1 MKKLLLTLLLA
12 GAGLVSFAQTT
23 KGKISGSLFDEKKQA
38 LPFANV
44 LLLKAQDSTLIKGAV
59 SDIEGKFL
67 FEQFVANDTQNQFI
81 VSVSM
86 VGYKKYF
93 SPKIVISAENLEVKL
108 SNIQLEL
115 DTQNLKEVTV
125 SAKKPFVEQQADKLV
140 VNVEGSIVANGNTAL
155 EVLQKS
161 PGVTVDN
168 NDNISVK
175 GKQGVLILMDGKPT
189 YMSESDLANQLKNMT
204 SDQIE
209 KIEIISNPSSRYD
222 AAGKAVINIV
232 TKKNKNFGTNGS
244 VSIGGSV
251 SLPPLL
257 KTGLNKELTSEEV
270 MKPGMMPKYSTS
282 LNLNNRQGKFN
293 TFTNLTFS
301 DNQRFNN
308 NVFIREIDGHTFQQ
322 YAHRYQYNQN
332 FSYKAGADYYATKK
346 TTLGVL
352 VTGNVGS
359 WESSNPNTNITYIKR
374 TGAATPDSSLLT
386 TSSTV
391 RTWTNTTFNANLKH
405 TFDSTGKELTADIDY
420 SIYDNRMRERGMI
433 SRFFK
438 YVDGVET
445 EYNTPLNITSSSPNK
460 YNIFAVK
467 ADYVH
472 PLGKM
477 KAKLEFGAKS
487 SWVKSDNDIRFFQN
501 GAVDKGR
508 TNYFIYTENINAAYA
523 NFNKEFG
530 KKFNLQAGLRME
542 HTRSEGKSVTLNE
555 SRVRDYV
562 KLFPSVFLTQT
573 INKDNQLTYS
583 YSRRIDRPS
592 YNSLNPFIFF
602 LDPYTYQLGNEYLM
616 PQYTNSFELTHS
628 FKQAFVTSVGYSIT
642 NDYMTEVIKN
652 AVNVPEVLEKL
663 KKYNNIQGIDPEK
676 ITFAT
681 QENIAKFENI
691 NVNFSV
697 PIPITKWWNAQNNL
711 SVYYNKYTGVV
722 SDQSLNVG
730 QWAFNFY
737 TSQSIK
743 LPKNLT
749 AEVSMWYNS
758 PNVYGI
764 MQGRAQYAVN
774 AGLQKSLWNKKATLR
789 LNVNDIFLTSF
800 WSGKTNFAGVNMTIN
815 NRWDSRAVRLSF
827 SYKFGNQN
835 VKAVRNRSTA
845 TEAEQRRTGGGN

>member
-12 GAGLVSFAQTT
+12 GASVLSFAQST
-23 KGKISGSLFDEKKQA
+23 KGKISGSLYDEKKQA
-38 LPFANV
+38 LPFATV
-44 LLLKAQDSTLIKGAV
+44 LLLRAQDSTLVKGSV

-67 FEQFVANDTQNQFI
+67 IEQFVSNQTQSQFI
-81 VSVSM
+81 VSITM
-86 VGYKKYF
+86 VGYRKYF
-93 SPKIVISAENLEVKL
+93 SPKIVISTENLEVKL

-125 SAKKPFVEQQADKLV
+125 TARKPFIEQQADKLV
-140 VNVEGSIVANGNTAL
+140 VNVEGSIVATGNTAL

-189 YMSESDLANQLKNMT
+189 YMSQSDLANQLKNMN

-209 KIEIISNPSSRYD
+209 KIEIVSNPSSRYD

-251 SLPPLL
+251 SLPPVL
-257 KTGLNKELTSEEV
+257 KTGLDKELTNVEV
-270 MKPGMMPKYSTS
+270 MKPGMMPKVNTS

-301 DNQRFNN
+301 DNQRFNGN
-308 NVFIREIDGHTFQQ
+308 AFVRDMNGQIFEQ
-322 YAHRYQYNQN
+322 YAHRYQFNQN
-332 FSYKAGADYYATKK
+332 FSYKLGADYYANKK

-352 VTGNVGS
+352 VTGNVGG
-359 WESSNPNTNITYIKR
+359 WESKNPNRNITYMKR
-374 TGAATPDSSLLT
+374 SATAIPDSSLLT
-386 TSSTV
+386 TSSTL
-391 RTWTNTTFNANLKH
+391 RTWVNTTFNANLKH
-405 TFDSTGKELTADIDY
+405 TFDSTGKELTADVDY
-420 SIYDNRMRERGMI
+420 SIYDNQGLERGMV
-433 SRFFK
+433 SKFYK
-438 YVDGVET
+438 YVDKVET
-445 EYNTPLNITSSSPNK
+445 EYGTPLNITSNTPNK
-460 YNIFAVK
+460 YDIFAVK

-472 PLGKM
+472 PIG
-477 KAKLEFGAKS
+477 KAKLEFGVKS

-523 NFNKEFG
+523 NFNKELS

-555 SRVRDYV
+555 SRERNYV

-573 INKDNQLTYS
+573 INKNNQLTYS
-583 YSRRIDRPS
+583 YSRRIDRPG
-592 YNSLNPFIFF
+592 YNSLNPFIYF
-602 LDPYTYQLGNEYLM
+602 LDPYTYQLGNEYLT
-616 PQYTNSFELTHS
+616 PQYSNSFELTHS
-628 FKQAFVTSVGYSIT
+628 FKQSFVTSVGYTIT
-642 NDYMTEVIKN
+642 NDFMAEVIKN

-663 KKYNNIQGIDPEK
+663 KKYNNIEGIDPEK

-681 QENIAKFENI
+681 QENIARFENI

-697 PIPITKWWNAQNNL
+697 PIPITKWWNAQNNVSL
-711 SVYYNKYTGVV
+711 YYNKYTGVV
-722 SDQSLNVG
+722 SDQNLSVG
-730 QWAFNFY
+730 QWAYNFY
-737 TSQSIK
+737 TSQNFK
-743 LPKNLT
+743 LPKDLS
-749 AEVSMWYNS
+749 AEISMWYNS

-764 MQGRAQYAVN
+764 VQGRAQYAVN
-774 AGLQKSLWNKKATLR
+774 AGLQKSLWKKKATIR

-800 WSGKTNFAGVNMTIN
+800 WNGKTNFAGVNMTLH
-815 NRWDSRAVRLSF
+815 NRWDSRSVRVSF

-835 VKAVRNRSTA
+835 VKNARNRSTA
-845 TEAEQRRTGGGN
+845 TEAEQRRTGSGN